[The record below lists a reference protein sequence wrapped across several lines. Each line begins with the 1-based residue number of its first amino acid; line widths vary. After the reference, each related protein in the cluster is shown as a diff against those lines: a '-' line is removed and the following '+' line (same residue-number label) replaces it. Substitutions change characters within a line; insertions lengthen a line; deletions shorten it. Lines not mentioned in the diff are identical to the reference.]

1 MADGNVEAAAV
12 AQAASNSA
20 VNQLRNGSLLISDV
34 MRAGMIRGVTD
45 EVLNGFGSVLTLV
58 ADQAS
63 VAIGTGDLTGA
74 TDRNVERVQAII
86 DLLENFD
93 ELPATIQAGL
103 ASRVLALDEAMAE
116 GRLEDAGEILGEFN
130 AYAASAAVGTAGLA
144 EGTADLLKR
153 IGGLR
158 ATNRPPVPDRR
169 VEIGELFDHSN
180 PRSGIQIGDRTVLN
194 DPTNTGGAKVFD
206 GVSDVEVRDY
216 FTQLTG
222 QPLPS
227 NPTTVVPG
235 RGNIYTVQ
243 TPDGNFNLRDFST
256 SGVGRWTIDVP
267 NSVTG
272 VNSGRG
278 FSELKFR

>member
-12 AQAASNSA
+12 AQAARNSA

-130 AYAASAAVGTAGLA
+130 AYAASAAVGTVGLA

-158 ATNRPPVPDRR
+158 ATKGAGSLCFVAGTPVLT
-169 VEIGELFDHSN
+169 E
-180 PRSGIQIGDRTVLN
+180 
-194 DPTNTGGAKVFD
+194 D
-206 GVSDVEVRDY
+206 GYKAIE
-216 FTQLTG
+216 
-222 QPLPS
+222 
-227 NPTTVVPG
+227 
-235 RGNIYTVQ
+235 
-243 TPDGNFNLRDFST
+243 
-256 SGVGRWTIDVP
+256 
-267 NSVTG
+267 
-272 VNSGRG
+272 
-278 FSELKFR
+278 